1 MSSDSNLTGLK
12 RIPRIYPIILWLLTL
27 SFFLRVLGQILIAFF
42 QVSFLPPMP
51 HWYSGLLSYPILLC
65 LQILIL
71 IIQIKINLDFSQSS
85 GYFAQP
91 KPKNGKLLQRFSYPY
106 AVIMSIRYIIAMTFY
121 PERRWFGEGT
131 IPIIFHF
138 VLAGYLFTWG
148 HFYTYFTSSKI
159 PGKYKE

>member
-91 KPKNGKLLQRFSYPY
+91 KPKFGNLLLSLRRDYGNTLHHCNDILSRKTMVWRRYNSNYFSFCFSW
-106 AVIMSIRYIIAMTFY
+106 ISFY
-121 PERRWFGEGT
+121 LGSF
-131 IPIIFHF
+131 
-138 VLAGYLFTWG
+138 LYLF
-148 HFYTYFTSSKI
+148 YF
-159 PGKYKE
+159 